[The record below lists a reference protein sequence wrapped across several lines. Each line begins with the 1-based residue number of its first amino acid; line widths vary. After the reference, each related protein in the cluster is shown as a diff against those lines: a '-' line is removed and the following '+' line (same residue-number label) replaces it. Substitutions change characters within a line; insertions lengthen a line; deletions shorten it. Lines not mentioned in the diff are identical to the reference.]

1 MNEMCEV
8 IDREQIE
15 MLRSLDDGE
24 GAVLAEI
31 INEFLVMSGPG
42 RDQLLQGLGE
52 GDGDALGR
60 AAHTLKGA
68 SANVGA
74 TALADVCAEL
84 EMQARASQFEGAGA
98 LVERFEAEFAR
109 GMTALQSELSRT

>member
-1 MNEMCEV
+1 MSETCEV

-31 INEFLVMSGPG
+31 IHEFLATSGPG
-42 RDQLLQGLGE
+42 RDRLLQGFGE
-52 GDGDALGR
+52 GDSDVLGR

-84 EMQARASQFEGAGA
+84 EMQARAAQFEGAHA
-98 LVERFEAEFAR
+98 LVERFEVEFAR
-109 GMTALQSELSRT
+109 ATTALQSELSRT